1 MHKNIFTP
9 LETLIETF
17 QEKANNS
24 RTKAAKAAYLDASDT
39 IKDEIQRIK
48 DSIQAEEDFKLEQ
61 QMKKFDTDHNNY
73 DVILKRGH
81 IGIPNDSHRVLSD
94 FTLGKISAIEAI
106 NQLPDS
112 HKETIISTLAADKE
126 MNEQLT
132 AYRHGF
138 HYITHTK
145 GHDGI
150 TTDGKVYEV
159 KNRKYSKKKDRMS
172 AVIKFDR
179 VSPATE
185 RKLKEGRPEIIFNIT
200 DKHTVLA
207 EMTVKFSD
215 KILNLYSKKVEEL
228 KHSKTS
234 GFDISFRDFKD
245 DILEITHVVPN
256 LSDYHIQKNFIDY
269 VEAEIA

>member
-1 MHKNIFTP
+1 MYKDVFSL
-9 LETLIETF
+9 LEELVSEFIDKSEQVNDEIVSKT
-17 QEKANNS
+17 
-24 RTKAAKAAYLDASDT
+24 YLDAAEIT
-39 IKDEIQRIK
+39 KLKIVEIKDKIQQ
-48 DSIQAEEDFKLEQ
+48 DADYKLEQ

-81 IGIPNDSHRVLSD
+81 IGIPDDSHKILSD
-94 FTLGKISAIEAI
+94 FTLGKIKATDAIL
-106 NQLPDS
+106 QLPDH

-138 HYITHTK
+138 HFIKHTK

-150 TTDGKVYEV
+150 RPDGKVYEV
-159 KNRKYSKKKDRMS
+159 KNRMYVKKKERLA

-185 RKLKEGRPEIIFNIT
+185 RKLREGKPEIIFNIT
-200 DKHTVLA
+200 DAHKVLV
-207 EMTVKFSD
+207 EMKVKCSD
-215 KILNLYSKKVEEL
+215 KLLDLYSKKVEEL

-234 GFDISFRDFKD
+234 GFDISFKDFKD
-245 DILEITHVVPN
+245 DIIEITYVTDDICN
-256 LSDYHIQKNFIDY
+256 YHIQKNFLEY
-269 VEAEIA
+269 VEANC

>member
-1 MHKNIFTP
+1 MHKNIFDP
-9 LETLIETF
+9 LELLIQTF
-17 QEKANNS
+17 QEKAENS
-24 RTKAAKAAYLDASDT
+24 RTKAATAAYEDAAQT

-48 DSIQAEEDFKLEQ
+48 DTIQAEAEYKLEQ
-61 QMKKFDTDHNNY
+61 QMKKFDEDHNNY

-81 IGIPNDSHRVLSD
+81 IGIPDDSHKILSD
-94 FTLGKISAIEAI
+94 FTLGKIKATDAIL
-106 NQLPDS
+106 QLPDH

-138 HYITHTK
+138 HYIKHTK

-150 TTDGKVYEV
+150 TPDGKVYEV
-159 KNRKYSKKKDRMS
+159 KNRMYVKKKERLA

-185 RKLKEGRPEIIFNIT
+185 RKLREGKPEIIFNIT
-200 DKHTVLA
+200 DAHKVLV
-207 EMTVKFSD
+207 EMRVKFSD
-215 KILNLYSKKVEEL
+215 KLLDLYSKKVEEL

-234 GFDISFRDFKD
+234 GFDISFKDFKD
-245 DILEITHVVPN
+245 DIMEITHVVDDIC
-256 LSDYHIQKNFIDY
+256 DYHIQKNFLEY
-269 VEAEIA
+269 VEANC